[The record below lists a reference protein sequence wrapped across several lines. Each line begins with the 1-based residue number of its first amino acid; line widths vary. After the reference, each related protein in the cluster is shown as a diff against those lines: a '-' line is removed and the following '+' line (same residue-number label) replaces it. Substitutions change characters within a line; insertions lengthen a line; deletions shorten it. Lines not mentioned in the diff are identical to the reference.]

1 MWIGIEEMGH
11 ILGKERFVHKLA
23 LDGADL
29 IVNGADMVAAALKIR
44 LSCGKKEVLTLL
56 LVPQVSCETFNI
68 NLC

>member
-44 LSCGKKEVLTLL
+44 LSCCKMEVLTL
-56 LVPQVSCETFNI
+56 
-68 NLC
+68 